1 MLEES
6 YELVYVDPS
15 KCVGCRS
22 CEIACAV
29 EHSLSKN
36 LFLSITEKPLPR
48 KRIRVISVDNFTV
61 PMRCMHCEDAPCIAV
76 CPTGA
81 MEKTAEG
88 FVVVN
93 SPKCIGCRMCMMA
106 CPFGHPIY
114 DSLSKIL
121 IKCDHCPDRM
131 KEGLPPACVEACP
144 TGALRY
150 GKVEEIL
157 GETAVKKAKELVS
170 GLGKMEVLY
179 RTVIPEK
186 LAPESPVQKIKEMY
200 GSVRWW

>member
-1 MLEES
+1 
-6 YELVYVDPS
+6 
-15 KCVGCRS
+15 
-22 CEIACAV
+22 
-29 EHSLSKN
+29 
-36 LFLSITEKPLPR
+36 
-48 KRIRVISVDNFTV
+48 
-61 PMRCMHCEDAPCIAV
+61 
-76 CPTGA
+76 
-81 MEKTAEG
+81 
-88 FVVVN
+88 
-93 SPKCIGCRMCMMA
+93 MMA
-106 CPFGHPIY
+106 CPFGHPVY
-114 DSLSKIL
+114 DPSSKIV